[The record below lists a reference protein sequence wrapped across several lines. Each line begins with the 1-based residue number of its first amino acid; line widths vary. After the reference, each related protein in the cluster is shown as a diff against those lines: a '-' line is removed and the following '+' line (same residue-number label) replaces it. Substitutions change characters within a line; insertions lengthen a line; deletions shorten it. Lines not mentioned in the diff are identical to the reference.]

1 MIFQKK
7 PRCQENKYMFTLGST
22 VLEHTMR
29 YTYLGL
35 DITAPGSFS
44 MAVNTLKEKSCR
56 ALYAIKSKF
65 YNVNTPISIWCKL
78 FDSIIQPIALYGGEV
93 WGPLS
98 AHDYTTWDKHPIEAL
113 HAEFCRYILKVQT
126 KTATTHVGQN

>member
-22 VLEHTMR
+22 VLEHTMK

-35 DITAPGSFS
+35 DVTASGSFS
-44 MAVNTLKEKSCR
+44 MAVNALKEKSVVR
-56 ALYAIKSKF
+56 VLDHYAIQSKF
-65 YNVNTPISIWCKL
+65 YNINIPISIWCKF
-78 FDSIIQPIALYGGEV
+78 FDSIIQPITLYGSEV

-98 AHDYTTWDKHPIEAL
+98 AHDYTTWDKHP
-113 HAEFCRYILKVQT
+113 
-126 KTATTHVGQN
+126 